1 MTQQVF
7 DAIRFAGLEYTVVGA
22 NGSGLFR
29 VADHGFAPQSVCSAC
44 WRGAWLQYRV
54 VDEHLQLRR
63 VSTFDDSSAPAFLG
77 RAPIPRSWGV
87 SYDRLAVPVAFTGGL
102 LAARRMVQGRRRG
115 PRPTYSWDYEQVL
128 ELSFA
133 AGRLE
138 LVLDH
143 SDALR
148 GFRARG
154 LSGTENEAVTPNVY
168 RRSYA
173 EMPDGPWMW

>member
-7 DAIRFAGLEYTVVGA
+7 DAIRFAGLEYAVVGA

-29 VADHGFAPQSVCSAC
+29 VADHGFAPQTVCTAC
-44 WRGAWLQYRV
+44 WRGAWLQY
-54 VDEHLQLRR
+54 
-63 VSTFDDSSAPAFLG
+63 VS
-77 RAPIPRSWGV
+77 
-87 SYDRLAVPVAFTGGL
+87 VAFTGGL
-102 LAARRMVQGRRRG
+102 LAARRMVQGRRYLA
-115 PRPTYSWDYEQVL
+115 RPTYSWDYEQVL

-143 SDALR
+143 SAALKE
-148 GFRARG
+148 FRARALG
-154 LSGTENEAVTPNVY
+154 GTENEAVPPSVY
-168 RRSYA
+168 RRSYD